1 MRLDLSPGISYFF
14 GQLGK
19 AFFALG
25 SHASLLSLA
34 AAFLIAVA
42 FLTLR
47 RYRKG
52 RRIRVKAL
60 LRALFPKTCRDQQIE
75 PGGPRLLLL

>member
-1 MRLDLSPGISYFF
+1 MSPGISHFF

-34 AAFLIAVA
+34 AAFLIAVV
-42 FLTLR
+42 R
-47 RYRKG
+47 
-52 RRIRVKAL
+52 
-60 LRALFPKTCRDQQIE
+60 
-75 PGGPRLLLL
+75 

>member
-1 MRLDLSPGISYFF
+1 LDLSPGISYFF

-42 FLTLR
+42 FLTS
-47 RYRKG
+47 
-52 RRIRVKAL
+52 AATA
-60 LRALFPKTCRDQQIE
+60 RAGVFA
-75 PGGPRLLLL
+75 